1 MKNEASAEIRPELNN
16 LIQEL
21 QEKDFIKDRETIG
34 GMEVLKAKLGF
45 ITRQFDILKVSLS
58 DAKQ

>member
-1 MKNEASAEIRPELNN
+1 MSAEMRPELNN

-45 ITRQFDILKVSLS
+45 ITRQFENLKVNLS
-58 DAKQ
+58 ESKQ